1 MPRASSRLSLLPHLV
16 LLLVLCLAA
25 GSACAPEAPPEL
37 DVPVV
42 VARVEGVEVTA
53 EDLRSAGNPRGRDRA
68 IDWDQALED
77 WISARILL
85 QQLETRG
92 LEESDTYRKR
102 LAAIRTRAWRAEQEL
117 VRDTLITALEEGL
130 TFSDEDLRARYEE
143 QKDRFLTTRLHL
155 RQITVP
161 DRETIH
167 AIRKQLSAGEDFA
180 RLAAQANL
188 DPALRRKSG
197 DLGWVEQRR
206 MPTHLIGPAH
216 QLLREGEVSDPFQD
230 REGRW
235 NLVQLLGRE
244 RGVRREFDH
253 VKGQLERELR
263 IVRSREILAD
273 LVASQRASI
282 PVEVDRAVVDS
293 LE

>member
-1 MPRASSRLSLLPHLV
+1 MCSRCKSAP
-16 LLLVLCLAA
+16 LCY
-25 GSACAPEAPPEL
+25 C
-37 DVPVV
+37 
-42 VARVEGVEVTA
+42 RV
-53 EDLRSAGNPRGRDRA
+53 
-68 IDWDQALED
+68 
-77 WISARILL
+77 
-85 QQLETRG
+85 
-92 LEESDTYRKR
+92 
-102 LAAIRTRAWRAEQEL
+102 
-117 VRDTLITALEEGL
+117 
-130 TFSDEDLRARYEE
+130 YEE

-263 IVRSREILAD
+263 IVRSREVLAD
-273 LVASQRASI
+273 LVASQRANV
-282 PVEVDRAVVDS
+282 PVEVDRTAVDS
-293 LE
+293 LD